1 MKWVE
6 LGKFF
11 PPDMGGIERVSEA
24 CVRIVSAKGYDVRVI
39 VFSQKDASEDVVADI
54 GRVSRYAPWLTVA
67 SAPLSPGY
75 VSNAVRAMRTADVVH
90 VHMPNPLG
98 ALAVRLHPG
107 SYQLI
112 VHWHSDVISQSRGT
126 YLLYKRLETALLR
139 RADKIIVTTSAY
151 ADASAAL
158 RRWIHKC
165 VAVPLST
172 SDPQLPDAPT
182 VPRTLLACGRLVPY
196 KGFDVLIRAMTLLPR
211 TYRLRICGT
220 GPLMQPLKQQVSAAN
235 LQDRVELCGFVSDAR
250 LAELMAESDVFCMP
264 SITKAEAFGMS
275 AIEAFAAGLPLVSST
290 LVGSGLTAINR
301 HEVTG
306 LQFPAGDA
314 PALAAAITRICED
327 RAFRDSLAHAARQEF
342 LALYTTAAY
351 EKRFAEACFGP
362 EPTSSTL

>member
-24 CVRIVSAKGYDVRVI
+24 CARIVSAKGHDVRVI
-39 VFSQKDASEDVVADI
+39 VFSETKASDDVVADI
-54 GRVSRYAPWLTVA
+54 GRVSRYAPWLTLA

-75 VSNAVRAMRTADVVH
+75 VTNAVRAMRSADVVH

-107 SYQLI
+107 KYQLI
-112 VHWHSDVISQSRGT
+112 VHWHSDVISQSRST

-151 ADASAAL
+151 ADASEAL

-165 VAVPLST
+165 VEVPLST

-196 KGFDVLIRAMTLLPR
+196 KGFDVLIRAMALLPE

-220 GPLMQPLKQQVSAAN
+220 GPLMQSLQQQIAAAG
-235 LQDRVELCGFVSDAR
+235 LQHRVEMLGFVSDAR
-250 LAELMAESDVFCMP
+250 LAELMAEADVFCMP
-264 SITKAEAFGMS
+264 SITKAEAFGVS

-290 LVGSGLTAINR
+290 LLGSGLTAINR
-301 HEVTG
+301 HGITG
-306 LQFPAGDA
+306 LQFPVGDA
-314 PALAAAITRICED
+314 AALAAAITRICED
-327 RAFRDSLAHAARQEF
+327 RPFRASLAHGAREEF
-342 LALYTTAAY
+342 LARYTTAAY
-351 EKRFAEACFGP
+351 EKRFADACFGP
-362 EPTSSTL
+362 QPT